1 MINMTSE
8 IILCENCSADI
19 TKDINSGNLICTK
32 CNRFQFDYAE
42 SSSIE
47 DSPEEEI
54 IKGKE
59 YPRFVFDEEEPPV
72 DIDEEAPPVDFNGQ
86 LDDLFPLEEA
96 PDSSSLCEGF
106 IQHLLRV
113 IYSRESV
120 KNGASTT
127 HFNSGKEFIKQLFRN
142 GQRMISSEQVERFI
156 SHSNQVWDNN
166 ALYFKGQVL
175 SRMNFEHPMEKHQ
188 YHLSIVARESNFGIE
203 PISFFSETNTSSE
216 NNWAIILSSTDGQSW
231 GDRWIGSKQ
240 GFEVLREAEFI
251 EWFSIYDDILI
262 CYTCEKSYNARSSLL
277 KDEHLPLRGTCS
289 ECSSTKFNFVDGPPG
304 KVKTSIP
311 IIYDHTRKAFYPS
324 IVNQDEEL
332 DIEEIWEEYRRT
344 NSIDTVENF
353 PLPSGAIPDSLQE
366 IIRLELQLHRSSAEL
381 YAKLRGIPLS
391 YPNHLRDGVEVLRE
405 LRWLNDQVLR
415 LAERIG

>member
-19 TKDINSGNLICTK
+19 TKDVNSGNLICTK

-47 DSPEEEI
+47 DSPEEEKSKE
-54 IKGKE
+54 KGW
-59 YPRFVFDEEEPPV
+59 YSRFAGDEEEPPMDLNV
-72 DIDEEAPPVDFNGQ
+72 R

-127 HFNSGKEFIKQLFRN
+127 HFNSGKEFIKQLFRKDS
-142 GQRMISSEQVERFI
+142 MISSEQVERFI
-156 SHSNQVWDNN
+156 SHSNQMWDNN

-175 SRMNFEHPMEKHQ
+175 SRMNFEHPIEKHQ
-188 YHLSIVARESNFGIE
+188 YRLSIVARESNFGIE
-203 PISFFSETNTSSE
+203 PISFFSETNTSSDT
-216 NNWAIILSSTDGQSW
+216 NWAIILSSTDGQSW

-240 GFEVLREAEFI
+240 GFEELREAEFI

-289 ECSSTKFNFVDGPPG
+289 ECSSTKFNFVDVPTG